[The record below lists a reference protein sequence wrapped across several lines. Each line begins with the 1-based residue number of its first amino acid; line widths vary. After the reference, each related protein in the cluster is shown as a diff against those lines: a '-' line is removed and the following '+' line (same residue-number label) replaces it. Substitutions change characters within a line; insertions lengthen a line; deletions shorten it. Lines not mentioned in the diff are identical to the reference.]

1 VSTTTYG
8 DFARE
13 DQDESGI
20 LYICGESCSGIKPTA
35 SDPLAQFK
43 CSLCDPHCRV
53 QGKQTSRCYRPREID
68 QHVVDEINLNERIDS
83 LEQMVDTMTSMGGY
97 KDETEEGPE
106 DEEARV
112 RWLQD
117 THEQGNRVAQG

>member
-1 VSTTTYG
+1 
-8 DFARE
+8 
-13 DQDESGI
+13 
-20 LYICGESCSGIKPTA
+20 
-35 SDPLAQFK
+35 
-43 CSLCDPHCRV
+43 
-53 QGKQTSRCYRPREID
+53 
-68 QHVVDEINLNERIDS
+68 
-83 LEQMVDTMTSMGGY
+83 MVDTMTSMGGY